1 MARVLVVDD
10 EPRVVGVLKRYL
22 ERIGYE
28 VATAANGHEALAAV
42 EQGTIDV
49 MLTDINMPDMN
60 GIEVLNHLRQK
71 GLSVAVIAMSGG
83 GLLSKEMLLA
93 TAGTLGAVATLTKP
107 FDLEELKAT
116 LEDVLRAT

>member
-22 ERIGYE
+22 ERIGHE

-93 TAGTLGAVATLTKP
+93 TAGALGAVATLTKP
-107 FDLEELKAT
+107 FDLEELKT
-116 LEDVLRAT
+116 TIEDVLRAT